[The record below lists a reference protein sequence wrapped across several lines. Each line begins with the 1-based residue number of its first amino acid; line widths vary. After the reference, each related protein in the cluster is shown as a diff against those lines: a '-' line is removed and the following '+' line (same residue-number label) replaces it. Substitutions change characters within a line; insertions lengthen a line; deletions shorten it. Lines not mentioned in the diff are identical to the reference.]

1 MPEEIKGKADFRIV
15 TRHSEKKDRD
25 YNVLIIKIGNY
36 ELYNGIFVNS
46 DQIYII
52 KQEMGLK

>member
-1 MPEEIKGKADFRIV
+1 MPEEIKGKAEFRIV
-15 TRHSEKKDRD
+15 TRHSENKGTD
-25 YNVLIIKIGNY
+25 YQILLVKIGNY
-36 ELYNGIFVNS
+36 ELYKGIFVNS